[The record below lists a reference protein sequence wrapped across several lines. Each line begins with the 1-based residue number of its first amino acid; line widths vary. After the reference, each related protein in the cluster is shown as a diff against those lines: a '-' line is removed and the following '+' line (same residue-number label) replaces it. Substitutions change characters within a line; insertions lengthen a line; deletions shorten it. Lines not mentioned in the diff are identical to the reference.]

1 MSRTLYN
8 EGRVV
13 GLSAYEIFV
22 RHVLGADPTATV
34 PTEQEW
40 LASMLSDGSSMLL
53 QIGAD
58 AVEGSHYIEVELP
71 ASSTLWTANTIVGSF
86 FLGEGAAAS
95 AATGWCTRVTD
106 YGPLIQNDSSASP
119 SADGTTIPPTSTSV
133 DISSTTRAQLVEYT
147 KIMDGIVIQPGAW
160 SANTT
165 TPPQKGLTPDVS
177 GSPKLRILLSDKIDT
192 PFYVLFTGFTYKGIL
207 NNVMDYTTFNT
218 HPENG
223 DFLGP
228 VSFPWANK
236 ITFSVPSAV
245 LADFQAVSVN
255 VTDLAGMYI
264 YNTKYIWPYCLG
276 SGGSNP
282 TEEELSDTKKI
293 NGVQVI
299 SGYVSREFI
308 DTYCVDF
315 AHACA
320 ACAYG
325 KLSSVDTQTI
335 LNMPQ
340 LFYLKQIHYMTDP
353 VGALDSL
360 YGYFYQKSSST
371 VTEPSQQGMFWP
383 VELSTGRII
392 MTLAM
397 AENNPPTINAARGF
411 NFSNSDVTEGST
423 TIPMASTDMMG
434 SYYGLDV
441 IDANG
446 ETGSRYTYGNTDF
459 VFEHHPLQHVA
470 IKEYRL
476 FGKPEA
482 GVPLPPQEYGYD
494 FTTWLSSTP
503 IKQVLSSN
511 DTISDT
517 ILDTMSI
524 HADYRALDALSFLQY
539 AATERDMTQ
548 PITTDYSSAIIT
560 KNFYLF
566 TGEVIQQIIDQA
578 AWVSPGYTAT
588 ERFKAEFYKSDFFKP
603 AKMTALDSNN
613 TDITKQ
619 LTDSGYHLWAT
630 QTKVNRDSV
639 LALSVTD
646 GFGGLLPM
654 GGTQGTI
661 SGDNINWDMISSS
674 LNQNKAIDILGDTL
688 REMKYSSNY
697 IPLANGLRLYV
708 SSTEPVAAAGDTIP
722 EGSVGL
728 GWDGVK
734 VYTSGAWV

>member
-58 AVEGSHYIEVELP
+58 AVEGSHYIEIELP
-71 ASSTLWTANTIVGSF
+71 ATSTLWTANTIVGSF

-106 YGPLIQNDSSASP
+106 YGPLIQNDASASP

-147 KIMDGIVIQPGAW
+147 KIIDGVVIQPGTW

-177 GSPKLRILLSDKIDT
+177 GTPKLRILLSDKIDT

-245 LADFQAVSVN
+245 LADFQAVSVR
-255 VTDLAGMYI
+255 VADLAGMYI
-264 YNTKYIWPYCLG
+264 YNTKYLWLYK
-276 SGGSNP
+276 NP
-282 TEEELSDTKKI
+282 SDSDTGLTTQDLEDVKTF

-299 SGYVSREFI
+299 AGYVSQHFI
-308 DTYCVDF
+308 DTYCVSY
-315 AHACA
+315 AEALA
-320 ACAYG
+320 AGANG
-325 KLSSVDTQTI
+325 KI
-335 LNMPQ
+335 
-340 LFYLKQIHYMTDP
+340 
-353 VGALDSL
+353 GDSL
-360 YGYFYQKSSST
+360 QFQIRYVEQMADTYGVQIASEQYKYVFQKSTST
-371 VTEPSQQGMFWP
+371 INGTSQSGHFWP

-392 MTLAM
+392 LTLSS
-397 AENNPPTINAARGF
+397 AEGGAPTMNLPHGF
-411 NFSNSDVTEGST
+411 NFSGSDITVGTA
-423 TIPMASTDMMG
+423 TIPSADTALLG
-434 SYYGLDV
+434 SYWNRTPNADGKTCDYPP
-441 IDANG
+441 AFTN
-446 ETGSRYTYGNTDF
+446 
-459 VFEHHPLQHVA
+459 HPMQKIA
-470 IKEYRL
+470 IKEYTL
-476 FGKPEA
+476 FAKPEA
-482 GVPLPPQEYGYD
+482 GVPLPPQKYGYD
-494 FTTWLSSTP
+494 FTTWLSATP
-503 IKQVLSSN
+503 IKQALGGN
-511 DTISDT
+511 NTT
-517 ILDTMSI
+517 GENILNGMGV
-524 HADYRALDALSFLQY
+524 HADYQDLDALTFFQY
-539 AATERDMTQ
+539 AMTERNLTL
-548 PITTDYSSAIIT
+548 PITTDYSSAAVV
-560 KNFYLF
+560 KSFYLF
-566 TGEVIQQIIDQA
+566 TKTDILAIINQSD
-578 AWVSPGYTAT
+578 WVGHSYTAT

-619 LTDSGYHLWAT
+619 LTDSGYHLWAA
-630 QTKVNRDSV
+630 QTNVNRDSV

-674 LNQNKAIDILGDTL
+674 LNQNKSIDILGDTL

-728 GWDGVK
+728 GWAGVK

>member
-58 AVEGSHYIEVELP
+58 AVEGSHYIEIELP
-71 ASSTLWTANTIVGSF
+71 ATSTLWTANTIVGSF

-160 SANTT
+160 SANNT

-177 GSPKLRILLSDKIDT
+177 GTPKLRILLSDKIDT

-228 VSFPWANK
+228 VSYPWANK

-245 LADFQAVSVN
+245 LADFQAVSVS

-264 YNTKYIWPYCLG
+264 YNTKYLWPYRHH
-276 SGGSNP
+276 SGGGNP
-282 TEEELSDTKKI
+282 TQADLADTRTL
-293 NGVQVI
+293 NGVQVV
-299 SGYVSREFI
+299 SGYVSKAFMS
-308 DTYCVDF
+308 TYCVTYST
-315 AHACA
+315 AIA
-320 ACAYG
+320 ACAIG
-325 KLSSVDTQTI
+325 KICDSG
-335 LNMPQ
+335 
-340 LFYLKQIHYMTDP
+340 LKQRSY
-353 VGALDSL
+353 LDQINSIYDVNDYL
-360 YGYFYQKSSST
+360 FFFQKST
-371 VTEPSQQGMFWP
+371 DTIDLDGQQGMFWP
-383 VELSTGRII
+383 VEKATGRVILTI
-392 MTLAM
+392 SS

-411 NFSNSDVTEGST
+411 NFSAAPIVVDDT
-423 TIPMASTDMMG
+423 TIPQTSTNLLG
-434 SYYGLDV
+434 SYWNLTVNPDGQ
-441 IDANG
+441 
-446 ETGSRYTYGNTDF
+446 TGSYETD
-459 VFEHHPLQHVA
+459 VSGVYAFEDHPLQKIA
-470 IKEYRL
+470 IKEYKI
-476 FGKPEA
+476 FGKPNA
-482 GVPLPPQEYGYD
+482 GVPLPPTDSTYGYD

-503 IKQVLSSN
+503 IKSVLSN
-511 DTISDT
+511 DATTSDA
-517 ILDTMSI
+517 ILDSMGI
-524 HADYRALDALSFLQY
+524 HADYRELDALSFLQY

-548 PITTDYSSAIIT
+548 PITTDYSSNIIT
-560 KNFYLF
+560 ENFYIF
-566 TGEVIQQIIDQA
+566 NNEVISDIIDQSD
-578 AWVSPGYTAT
+578 WPGHSYTAT

-630 QTKVNRDSV
+630 QTNVNRDNV

-661 SGDNINWDMISSS
+661 SGDSINWDMISSS
-674 LNQNKAIDILGDTL
+674 LNQNKSIDILGDTL
-688 REMKYSSNY
+688 RAMKYSSNY

-708 SSTEPVAAAGDTIP
+708 SSTEPVAATGDTIP